1 MGSGAF
7 RWPSCQDRRR
17 ANDFAILCS
26 RSALARSGE
35 DVLGDDLDSESAV
48 VDHLRI
54 LLTQIEIGI
63 LRFIVCLDARRS

>member
-17 ANDFAILCS
+17 SNDFAILCS

-35 DVLGDDLDSESAV
+35 DVLGDDLDSAV